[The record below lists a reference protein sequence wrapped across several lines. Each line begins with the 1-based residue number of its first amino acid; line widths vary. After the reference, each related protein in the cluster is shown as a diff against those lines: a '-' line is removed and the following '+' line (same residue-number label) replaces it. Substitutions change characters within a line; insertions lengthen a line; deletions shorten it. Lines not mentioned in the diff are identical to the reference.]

1 MTTPSSCRATG
12 LRRFGAV
19 LCALGLSVAARA
31 PLAGQSLEDASRLAG
46 LETVG
51 VRAEAAWDEL
61 ITMEA
66 GGATSDQFLQALE
79 ATFGDAIGNADAGPE
94 VGDGGTASV
103 ACHVDTFYETGLI
116 VYALRVQVERPGDD
130 GRPVIIWIRS
140 WVGSFTVQQLHLM
153 FSLGEQCA
161 EAFLEAWRSAN

>member
-1 MTTPSSCRATG
+1 MR
-12 LRRFGAV
+12 V
-19 LCALGLSVAARA
+19 LCALALAIAVSGPIAAQSVEDPARLTGLGT
-31 PLAGQSLEDASRLAG
+31 LD
-46 LETVG
+46 
-51 VRAEAAWDEL
+51 VRAEAVWDEL

-66 GGATSDQFLQALE
+66 GGATSEQFLQALQM
-79 ATFGDAIGNADAGPE
+79 TFHDAIANADAAPSVVEGSP
-94 VGDGGTASV
+94 ASV

-116 VYALRVQVERPGDD
+116 VWSLRAQVERPGDD
-130 GRPVIIWIRS
+130 GQPVIVWIRS